1 VVLVLFEAYSRWASH
16 KNIESADKNNRYSFD
31 FFEGEQNFYF
41 ECLQTVVGKCGSRHY
56 LKVSILI

>member
-16 KNIESADKNNRYSFD
+16 KNVESADKNSTYSFE

-41 ECLQTVVGKCGSRHY
+41 ECLQTVVGKCGAKHY
-56 LKVSILI
+56 LKVSGLL